1 MRLRFAPSPTGHLHV
16 GNARTALY
24 NWLLARGQGGAF
36 ILRIEDTDRERSTT
50 ESERAILDDL
60 RWLGLTWDEGPD
72 VGGPHGPYRQ
82 SERAALYQEH
92 AQRLRAAGRAY
103 DCFCTPEQLE
113 ADRQRA
119 LAAGQPPKYVGRCRN
134 LSDAEVSRRRSAGEA
149 AALRFR
155 VPGDAAVAFD
165 DGVRG
170 HVHFEI
176 DVIGDFVMLRSD
188 GSPAYNFAV
197 VVDDGLMGVTDVIRG
212 EDHISN
218 TPRQLLLY
226 KAFGWS
232 PPRFAHLALVLGPD
246 HAPLSKRHGAT
257 SVAEFRAKGYLPE
270 SLANYLALVGWS
282 PGGGDELL
290 PLAELA
296 RRFSLDGVSHS
307 AGVFDEEK
315 LAWANRHYLKAAPV
329 SRLVTL
335 ALPYLR
341 HAGFV
346 ADPSNVGLE
355 YVASIL
361 PIATESI
368 DRLDQVP
375 DRLRLIFQFDAAAA
389 AARPRCGPSSMAR
402 RRRRSRADSLRRSPR
417 LLA

>member
-82 SERAALYQEH
+82 SERAVLYQEH

-389 AARPRCGPSSMAR
+389 AARARCGPSSTTR
-402 RRRRSRADSLRRSPR
+402 PPRRSRAHSPRRSPR
-417 LLA
+417 LLG